1 MKFRNSIIIFISLFI
16 FSCGFKVTNLN
27 NNFSVADILTE
38 GNKNINFKIKNKI
51 KINSSKDDKKR
62 IILTINTKKEKSVKE
77 KNITN
82 QIEKYQVEVSASV
95 KYKSY
100 DDDINGSFIVTK
112 TGDYDV
118 SSKYSD
124 TLNREKKII
133 DSLVEEIA
141 DEIMDNLS
149 NYLNDL

>member
-1 MKFRNSIIIFISLFI
+1 MKFINSIIIIISLFI
-16 FSCGFKVTNLN
+16 FSCGFKVANLN
-27 NNFSVADILTE
+27 NSFSVAEILTE
-38 GNKNINFKIKNKI
+38 GNKSINFKIKNKI
-51 KINSSKDDKKR
+51 RINSIKDDKKR
-62 IILTINTKKEKSVKE
+62 IILTINTKKQKSVKE

-82 QIEKYQVEVSASV
+82 QITKYQIEVSASV
-95 KYKSY
+95 KFKSY

-112 TGDYDV
+112 AGDYNV

-133 DSLVEEIA
+133 DSLVEKIS

>member
-1 MKFRNSIIIFISLFI
+1 MKFRNPIIIFISLFI
-16 FSCGFKVTNLN
+16 FSCGFKVTNFN
-27 NNFSVADILTE
+27 NNFSVAEILTE

-51 KINSSKDDKKR
+51 RINSSKDDKKS
-62 IILTINTKKEKSVKE
+62 IILTINTKKQKSVKE

-82 QIEKYQVEVSASV
+82 QIEKYQIEISASV

-100 DDDINGSFIVTK
+100 DDDISGNFIVKK
-112 TGDYDV
+112 TGVYDV

-133 DSLVEEIA
+133 DSLVEKIT
-141 DEIMDNLS
+141 DEIIENLS

>member
-1 MKFRNSIIIFISLFI
+1 MKFKNSIIIIISLFI
-16 FSCGFKVTNLN
+16 FSCGFKVANLN
-27 NNFSVADILTE
+27 NSFSITEILTE
-38 GNKNINFKIKNKI
+38 GNKSINFKIKNKI
-51 KINSSKDDKKR
+51 KVNSIKDDKKR
-62 IILTINTKKEKSVKE
+62 IILTINTKKQKSVKE

-82 QIEKYQVEVSASV
+82 QITKYQIEVSASV
-95 KYKSY
+95 KFKSY
-100 DDDINGSFIVTK
+100 DDDINGSFIVKK
-112 TGDYDV
+112 TGDYNV

-133 DSLVEEIA
+133 DSLVEKIS